1 MENKMEQITIIINS
15 GPYGTESPYDALRL
29 AVTLNKDEVR
39 VNVFLLADGVWA
51 GQAGQ
56 SVPKGYYNI
65 ERLLQMLL
73 SSGSKVKACGTCMT
87 ARGLDEGKLI
97 KGVEKAT
104 MADLAQWVKESKKVL
119 CF

>member
-1 MENKMEQITIIINS
+1 MEQITIIINS
-15 GPYGTESPYDALRL
+15 ATYGTEGPYNALRL
-29 AVTLNKDEVR
+29 ALALNKDEVR

-65 ERLLQMLL
+65 QKMLQTLL
-73 SSGSKVKACGTCMT
+73 SSGAKIKACGTCMT
-87 ARGLDEGKLI
+87 ARGLDEGRI
-97 KGVEKAT
+97 IEGVEKAS
-104 MADLAQWVKESKKVL
+104 MAELAQWVKESEKVL